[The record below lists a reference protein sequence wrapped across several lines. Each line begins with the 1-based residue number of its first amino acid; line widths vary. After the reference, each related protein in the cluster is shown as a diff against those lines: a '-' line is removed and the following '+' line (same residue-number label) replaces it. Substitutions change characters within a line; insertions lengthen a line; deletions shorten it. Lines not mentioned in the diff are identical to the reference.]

1 MEEEEEEER
10 RRWRRWRRRRGRRR
24 KRRRRRRRKKCRK
37 ESREEEKC
45 ESGAERRR
53 MESYTQKG
61 TLWMKLFVPYIQ
73 KLMGAAN
80 SSCVHEFHV
89 C

>member
-1 MEEEEEEER
+1 MEEER
-10 RRWRRWRRRRGRRR
+10 RRKGGGGGGGGEGGGGEGRGGEGGGERSVEKKAG
-24 KRRRRRRRKKCRK
+24 KRRSVKVEQRGGEWNHTHK
-37 ESREEEKC
+37 
-45 ESGAERRR
+45 
-53 MESYTQKG
+53 KG
-61 TLWMKLFVPYIQ
+61 TLWMKLFVSYIQ